1 MYMLRTRPRI
11 ACLAVVGAVLV
22 VSGCTS
28 DSAVSGSAPTSSVTV
43 AMCRTPKTAP
53 FVQNVPIGDVPAHRA
68 LGEYVTHLFVDPS
81 TTGPNDSI
89 HFKRITDAVSLV
101 RALRRQVGDTVRA
114 SCSIQIDVAAGTYK
128 GTTKTNGDPSLE
140 QLPIVLDVPG
150 VTLQGALVMAFDS
163 AGRANGNGQ
172 SAATTTI
179 VPSPGLVTNPIPEV
193 VFLVE
198 GHASGSV
205 GNDVTIQGFDV
216 QSGHVGVDADSGGYG
231 VFSIRVKNLIV
242 RGNKFEPTLT
252 SALDLRASTANVNGN
267 WVSGGMVCDIC
278 LAGPGD
284 FTARDNKVIQ
294 GGIDGIVVSA
304 TVVLPVP
311 NGVDQI
317 DSTGTASVS
326 AVVANN
332 EVRDHMRLP
341 VGVGIRAMA
350 VASGAPNMAQS
361 TNIEIDD
368 NLLVHNMFGLLIEA
382 GFPVVNT
389 LLKGNITA
397 SLSQNVIQSS
407 CQTDLMVTFNRH
419 ATTVGAA
426 QLTRPYLRNSAYT
439 LSLGGN
445 LDWNNV
451 WYAEA
456 PSLGDTL
463 IVDGAAVLPGSRLA
477 YDQKKVCP

>member
-1 MYMLRTRPRI
+1 
-11 ACLAVVGAVLV
+11 
-22 VSGCTS
+22 
-28 DSAVSGSAPTSSVTV
+28 
-43 AMCRTPKTAP
+43 MCRTPKTAP
-53 FVQNVPIGDVPAHRA
+53 SIGSIPVSDVPAHRA
-68 LGEYVTHLFVDPS
+68 QGEYVTRLVVDPS
-81 TTGPNDSI
+81 TTQLGDSI

-101 RALRRQVGDTVRA
+101 RAVRRQVGDTLIA
-114 SCSIQIDVAAGTYK
+114 SCPIEIDVAAGTYK
-128 GTTKTNGDPSLE
+128 GTTKPSTDPSLE

-150 VTLQGALVMAFDS
+150 ITLQGALVMTSDS
-163 AGRANGNGQ
+163 AGRASGNGQ

-198 GHASGSV
+198 GHANGPA

-252 SALDLRASTANVNGN
+252 SALDLRASTANVSGN
-267 WVSGGMVCDIC
+267 WVSGGVVCDIC

-284 FTARDNKVIQ
+284 FTARDNKIVQ

-311 NGVDQI
+311 TGVDQV
-317 DSTGTASVS
+317 DSTGSASVR
-326 AVVANN
+326 AVVSNN

-350 VASGAPNMAQS
+350 VANGAPNMAQS
-361 TNIEIDD
+361 TTIEIDN
-368 NLLVHNMFGLLIEA
+368 NLLVRNMFGLLIEA
-382 GFPVVNT
+382 GFPVANT

-397 SLSQNVIQSS
+397 SLSHNVIQSS
-407 CQTDLMVTFNRH
+407 CQTDLMVTFTRH

-426 QLTRPYLRNSAYT
+426 QLTRPYLRNSTYVV
-439 LSLGGN
+439 SLGGN

-451 WYAEA
+451 WYAET
-456 PSLGDTL
+456 PNLGDSL
-463 IVDGAAVLPGSRLA
+463 FVDNANVPPGSRLA
-477 YDQKKVCP
+477 YDQKKACP